1 MESAANKIKKLFSH
15 KNVNKS
21 FKKAG
26 PGRKLNDDASSSSG
40 PGPYSKGKKKPS
52 DVYVPVK
59 RDDLTDEAK
68 KARDAA
74 IERLNIKQNA
84 SGSLNFS
91 LKAIKEQARRELE
104 QENSKLE
111 ASICNLNITSEDS
124 ASEKYSVEGVFFR
137 CPFVSDEILSK
148 KEWKVKIKAFLYE
161 QMPSDP
167 GLTACLI
174 IKNCNFI
181 HLAED
186 CILTLK
192 KYLNNIITNP
202 TETKYQRIRMT
213 NRIFC
218 EKVSNVEGA
227 MEFLKAA
234 GFKEV
239 TSDNEAY
246 LQWTSEYPLEM
257 LIQLCEALD
266 LSEVIPLEIDRNVKV
281 LLPSQA
287 EPVIL
292 PPDFFRLSKEELLNE
307 QKAKKSAIEDAQILK
322 TKAMREKE
330 QERYVNRFKYTLI
343 RIRFPDG
350 LYLQGTFGVHE
361 NLSNVFEF
369 VLGSL
374 EYENSEFSLISP
386 DGSKFSNE
394 DSEKSLSVLRLVPNS
409 VLKFSYENESKQ
421 LQEYLKQDFLMLIQ
435 SL

>member
-1 MESAANKIKKLFSH
+1 MESAANKIKKFFTQ
-15 KNVNKS
+15 KNVNKN

-40 PGPYSKGKKKPS
+40 SQSKGKKKPT

-59 RDDLTDEAK
+59 REDLTDEAK

-74 IERLNIKQNA
+74 IERLNINQNA

-104 QENSKLE
+104 QENNKLE
-111 ASICNLNITSEDS
+111 ASICNLNITSNHS
-124 ASEKYSVEGVFFR
+124 AFEKYSVEGVFFR
-137 CPFVSDEILSK
+137 CPFVSDEILPK
-148 KEWKVKIKAFLYE
+148 KEWKVKIKTFLYE
-161 QMPSDP
+161 QMPSSDP

-174 IKNCNFI
+174 IKNCNVI
-181 HLAED
+181 DVAED
-186 CILTLK
+186 CVSTLK
-192 KYLNNIITNP
+192 KYLNNIIANP

-227 MEFLKAA
+227 MEFIKAA

-246 LQWTSEYPLEM
+246 LQWSPEYPLEM

-266 LSEVIPLEIDRNVKV
+266 LSEVIPLEIDRNIKV

-287 EPVIL
+287 ETVNL

-307 QKAKKSAIEDAQILK
+307 QK
-322 TKAMREKE
+322 TK
-330 QERYVNRFKYTLI
+330 
-343 RIRFPDG
+343 
-350 LYLQGTFGVHE
+350 
-361 NLSNVFEF
+361 
-369 VLGSL
+369 
-374 EYENSEFSLISP
+374 
-386 DGSKFSNE
+386 
-394 DSEKSLSVLRLVPNS
+394 
-409 VLKFSYENESKQ
+409 
-421 LQEYLKQDFLMLIQ
+421 
-435 SL
+435 